1 MQNNENVKI
10 KEMYREERPYEKC
23 EQYGAENLT
32 DAELLA
38 VLLRTGTKGE
48 NSLRLAQKILHPE
61 TDRGGLVNLPQWT
74 VEQLRQVRGIGKVK
88 AIQIRCL
95 AELAR
100 RMAKAEALEGL
111 DFSSPNTIARYYM
124 EDMRHRQKEVMK
136 LLLLNT
142 KARLIGASDI
152 SVGTV
157 NATLV
162 SPRELFLEALKKK
175 DVEVILLWDRIDE
188 WMMSELREFEGHGF
202 VSATAADLELGDL
215 ADKEEEKAKEEAAKE
230 AADDVARLK
239 KVLGDRVKDVRVTNR
254 LVDSPSCVVGDA
266 DQMMTPQMRRMLEAA
281 GHALPEDSYTLEINP
296 QHPLIKR
303 AFAEKDEARFAS
315 WAEVI
320 FDQALLADQGTLK
333 DPAGFVKRLNALL
346 IG

>member
-162 SPRELFLEALKKK
+162 SPRELFLEALKKNA
-175 DVEVILLWDRIDE
+175 VSIILLHNHPSGDPTPSQEDILLTQRVRKAGDLIGIELLDHIIIGDNRYI
-188 WMMSELREFEGHGF
+188 SLREKF
-202 VSATAADLELGDL
+202 
-215 ADKEEEKAKEEAAKE
+215 
-230 AADDVARLK
+230 
-239 KVLGDRVKDVRVTNR
+239 
-254 LVDSPSCVVGDA
+254 
-266 DQMMTPQMRRMLEAA
+266 
-281 GHALPEDSYTLEINP
+281 
-296 QHPLIKR
+296 
-303 AFAEKDEARFAS
+303 
-315 WAEVI
+315 
-320 FDQALLADQGTLK
+320 LLRESGL
-333 DPAGFVKRLNALL
+333 RN
-346 IG
+346 

>member
-111 DFSSPNTIARYYM
+111 DFSSPDQLRNSPASSDRP
-124 EDMRHRQKEVMK
+124 RHRDQ
-136 LLLLNT
+136 NR
-142 KARLIGASDI
+142 APD
-152 SVGTV
+152 GTV
-157 NATLV
+157 P
-162 SPRELFLEALKKK
+162 SQ
-175 DVEVILLWDRIDE
+175 
-188 WMMSELREFEGHGF
+188 
-202 VSATAADLELGDL
+202 TA
-215 ADKEEEKAKEEAAKE
+215 
-230 AADDVARLK
+230 
-239 KVLGDRVKDVRVTNR
+239 
-254 LVDSPSCVVGDA
+254 
-266 DQMMTPQMRRMLEAA
+266 
-281 GHALPEDSYTLEINP
+281 
-296 QHPLIKR
+296 
-303 AFAEKDEARFAS
+303 
-315 WAEVI
+315 
-320 FDQALLADQGTLK
+320 
-333 DPAGFVKRLNALL
+333 
-346 IG
+346 

>member
-111 DFSSPNTIARYYM
+111 DFSSPNTIA
-124 EDMRHRQKEVMK
+124 
-136 LLLLNT
+136 LLTSGGVRVSMDRIASAHSSKGSLT
-142 KARLIGASDI
+142 AARTRLICI
-152 SVGTV
+152 SVCAGT
-157 NATLV
+157 
-162 SPRELFLEALKKK
+162 P
-175 DVEVILLWDRIDE
+175 EVR
-188 WMMSELREFEGHGF
+188 S
-202 VSATAADLELGDL
+202 
-215 ADKEEEKAKEEAAKE
+215 
-230 AADDVARLK
+230 
-239 KVLGDRVKDVRVTNR
+239 
-254 LVDSPSCVVGDA
+254 
-266 DQMMTPQMRRMLEAA
+266 
-281 GHALPEDSYTLEINP
+281 LP
-296 QHPLIKR
+296 
-303 AFAEKDEARFAS
+303 
-315 WAEVI
+315 
-320 FDQALLADQGTLK
+320 
-333 DPAGFVKRLNALL
+333 
-346 IG
+346 

>member
-1 MQNNENVKI
+1 MQRNENVTI

-111 DFSSPNTIARYYM
+111 DLSSPNTIARYYM

-142 KARLIGASDI
+142 KAKLIGASDI

-162 SPRELFLEALKKK
+162 SPRELFLEALKKNA
-175 DVEVILLWDRIDE
+175 VSIILLHNHPSGDPTPSQDAESEKSRRSDRY
-188 WMMSELREFEGHGF
+188 R
-202 VSATAADLELGDL
+202 
-215 ADKEEEKAKEEAAKE
+215 
-230 AADDVARLK
+230 
-239 KVLGDRVKDVRVTNR
+239 
-254 LVDSPSCVVGDA
+254 
-266 DQMMTPQMRRMLEAA
+266 AA
-281 GHALPEDSYTLEINP
+281 GSY
-296 QHPLIKR
+296 HHR
-303 AFAEKDEARFAS
+303 R
-315 WAEVI
+315 
-320 FDQALLADQGTLK
+320 
-333 DPAGFVKRLNALL
+333 
-346 IG
+346 